1 MQYAI
6 AIRNKMQEDL
16 KNYFRAGPFLGF
28 FIGFSRGKPCRVA
41 SHRAQEEVASMP
53 HPHPVV
59 HFEILGRDQKLLEEF
74 YKDVF
79 DWEIT
84 PAMEGYSLVKP
95 GSGIGGGIGA
105 MGEGRVHVTFYV
117 AVADV
122 AAALQLIESKGGQ
135 KAFGPH
141 PIPDGGIIAG
151 FLDPEGHLI
160 GLVQGPAGK

>member
-1 MQYAI
+1 
-6 AIRNKMQEDL
+6 
-16 KNYFRAGPFLGF
+16 
-28 FIGFSRGKPCRVA
+28 
-41 SHRAQEEVASMP
+41 MP

-74 YKDVF
+74 YKGVF
-79 DWEIT
+79 NWEIT

-117 AVADV
+117 AVEDV
-122 AAALQLIESKGGQ
+122 AAALELIECKGGK

-160 GLVQGPAGK
+160 GLVQGPAAK

>member
-1 MQYAI
+1 
-6 AIRNKMQEDL
+6 
-16 KNYFRAGPFLGF
+16 
-28 FIGFSRGKPCRVA
+28 
-41 SHRAQEEVASMP
+41 MP

-105 MGEGRVHVTFYV
+105 MGEVRVHVTFYV